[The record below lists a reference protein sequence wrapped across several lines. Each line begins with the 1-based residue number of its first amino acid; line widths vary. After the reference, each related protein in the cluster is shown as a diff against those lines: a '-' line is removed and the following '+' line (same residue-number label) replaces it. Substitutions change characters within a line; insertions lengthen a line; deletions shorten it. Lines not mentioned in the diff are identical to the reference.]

1 MIVIVTDIDE
11 PTTDWVINWLHH
23 YEKEFLRISFDD
35 KIDIKEIYLNE
46 ITNKLECTFF
56 VKGILVNT
64 EKINSYWYRRSK
76 IGCNIFFSNSNDDI
90 IIAKDQFISTEN
102 QQCILLLNS
111 ILNEKAKLNK
121 IEDNDLLKIS
131 NLINAKTVGLNI
143 PDFIITNEKSKL
155 QDFYS
160 KHNKRIITKTI
171 GDPLSFF
178 KVGLHQ
184 YTSLVSA
191 DDLKEKFSLGLFQA
205 CIDKKFELRIF
216 YLNYTSYASAIFSQE
231 NDKTSIDL
239 KDYGED
245 NPNRVVPFELPKD
258 IQTKI
263 QMLMDNLGLLSGS
276 IDMAVNTKNQYVFI
290 EVNPIGQF
298 EQVSVPCNYNLPKF
312 VAEIL

>member
-35 KIDIKEIYLNE
+35 KIEIKEIYLNE
-46 ITNKLECTFF
+46 ITNKLECTFT
-56 VKGILVNT
+56 VKGILINT
-64 EKINSYWYRRSK
+64 EKITSYWYRRSK
-76 IGCNIFFSNSNDDI
+76 ISMDNVLSSSNDEIDVAKSKFI
-90 IIAKDQFISTEN
+90 ITEN
-102 QQCILLLNS
+102 QQSILLLNS

-121 IEDNDLLKIS
+121 IEDNDLVKIS
-131 NLINAKTVGLNI
+131 NLVKANSAGLNI
-143 PDFIITNEKSKL
+143 PDFIITNDKSRL
-155 QDFYS
+155 QDFYI

-184 YTSLVSA
+184 YTSLVSQG
-191 DDLKEKFSLGLFQA
+191 DLKEIFSLGLFQE
-205 CIDKKFELRIF
+205 CIEKKFELRIF
-216 YLNYTSYASAIFSQE
+216 YLNNTSYTSAVFSQE
-231 NDKTSIDL
+231 NEKTSIDL

-245 NPNRVVPFELPKD
+245 NPNRVVPFELPVE

-263 QMLMDNLGLLSGS
+263 QILMKNLGLLSGS
-276 IDMAVNTKNQYVFI
+276 IDMAVNTKNQFVFI
-290 EVNPIGQF
+290 EVNPVGQF
-298 EQVSVPCNYNLPKF
+298 EQVSVPCNYNLPKL